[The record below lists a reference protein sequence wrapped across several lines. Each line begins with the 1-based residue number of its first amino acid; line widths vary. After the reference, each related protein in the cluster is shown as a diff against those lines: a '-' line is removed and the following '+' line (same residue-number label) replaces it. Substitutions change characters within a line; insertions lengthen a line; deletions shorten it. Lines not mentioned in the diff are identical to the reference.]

1 MIHIGRMRHK
11 KYPRVWYNAPVT
23 AVLEARNLVK
33 RYAGASVN
41 AVDGLS
47 LAVREGL
54 CFGLLGPNGAGK
66 TTTVEIMEGITA
78 ADSGSV
84 LYRGAPI
91 GDDFRLRSGI
101 QFQETALQE
110 KLTVRELLALFGSL
124 YPTTASVPELMKLC
138 DLGEFIDRDF
148 KKLSGGQRQ
157 RVLLA
162 IALVND
168 PDIVF
173 LDEPT
178 TGLDPQARRNFWELV
193 RLIKGRGKTLLLT
206 THYMEEAYALCDE
219 VAIMDRGRVIA
230 QGEPD
235 HLLKKHF
242 DGVTIELPKADF
254 RAPASGLPGKV
265 VERGDSVEVLTSD
278 VDAALTALT
287 AAGTSFARLKVRAR
301 TLEDLFLELTG
312 RELRE

>member
-1 MIHIGRMRHK
+1 M
-11 KYPRVWYNAPVT
+11 T
-23 AVLEARNLVK
+23 AVLEAKNLVK
-33 RYAGASVN
+33 RYPGASIN

-47 LAVREGL
+47 LTVNEGL

-66 TTTVEIMEGITA
+66 TTTVEIMEGITKP
-78 ADSGSV
+78 DSGQV
-84 LYRGAPI
+84 LYRGAPV
-91 GDDFRLRSGI
+91 GPSFRERSGI

-124 YPTTASVPELMKLC
+124 YPKSASVPELVDLC
-138 DLGEFIDRDF
+138 DLGEFLDRDA

-168 PDIVF
+168 PDVVF

-193 RLIKGRGKTLLLT
+193 RLIKRRGKTLLLT

-242 DGVTIELPKADF
+242 DGVTIELPRADF
-254 RAPASGLPGKV
+254 RPTAGLPGKIIERENT
-265 VERGDSVEVLTSD
+265 VEILTSE
-278 VDAALTALT
+278 VDAALGALIASGAT
-287 AAGTSFARLKVRAR
+287 LARLQVRPR

>member
-1 MIHIGRMRHK
+1 M
-11 KYPRVWYNAPVT
+11 T
-23 AVLEARNLVK
+23 AVLEALKLVK
-33 RYAGASVN
+33 RYPGGSEN

-47 LAVREGL
+47 LAVREGV

-66 TTTVEIMEGITA
+66 TTTVEIMEGITVP
-78 ADSGSV
+78 DGGTV
-84 LYRGAPI
+84 LYRGKPI
-91 GDDFRLRSGI
+91 GAEFRLRSGI

-110 KLTVRELLALFGSL
+110 KLTVRELLVLFGSL
-124 YPTTASVPELMKLC
+124 YPRTASIAELIELC
-138 DLGEFIDRDF
+138 DLGEFLDREAR
-148 KKLSGGQRQ
+148 KLSGGQRQ

-168 PDIVF
+168 PDLVF

-230 QGEPD
+230 QGGPD
-235 HLLKKHF
+235 QLLKKHF
-242 DGVTIELPKADF
+242 AGVTIELPKEDF
-254 RAPASGLPGKV
+254 RAPAAGLPGKV
-265 VERGDSVEVLTSD
+265 VERAGTVEVLTSD
-278 VDAALTALT
+278 VDAALAALT
-287 AAGTSFARLKVRAR
+287 GAGARFSRLKVRAS

-312 RELRE
+312 RELRD

>member
-1 MIHIGRMRHK
+1 M
-11 KYPRVWYNAPVT
+11 T
-23 AVLEARNLVK
+23 LVLEARDLVL
-33 RYAGASVN
+33 RYPGASAN

-54 CFGLLGPNGAGK
+54 CYGLLGPNGAGK
-66 TTTVEIMEGITA
+66 TTTVEMMEGIKA
-78 ADSGSV
+78 PDSGAV
-84 LYRGAPI
+84 LYRGAPL
-91 GDDFRLRSGI
+91 GPDFRERSGI

-110 KLTVRELLALFGSL
+110 KLTVRELLRLFGSL
-124 YPTTASVPELMKLC
+124 YPRTLPLEELVKLC
-138 DLGEFIDRDF
+138 DLGEFLDRDSE
-148 KKLSGGQRQ
+148 KLSGGQRQ

-168 PDIVF
+168 PDVVF

-193 RLIKGRGKTLLLT
+193 RLIKSRGKTVLLT
-206 THYMEEAYALCDE
+206 THYMEEAYELCDE
-219 VAIMDRGRVIA
+219 VAIVDRGRVIA

-235 HLLKKHF
+235 TLLKRHF
-242 DGVTIELPKADF
+242 DGVTIELPKDDF
-254 RAPASGLPGKV
+254 RAGASPLPGKV
-265 VERGDSVEVLTSD
+265 VERDGTMEVMTSE
-278 VDAALTALT
+278 VDAALAALT
-287 AAGTSFARLKVRAR
+287 AAGASLARVKIRAR

>member
-1 MIHIGRMRHK
+1 M
-11 KYPRVWYNAPVT
+11 NAAASRLIQCGPVT
-23 AVLEARNLVK
+23 IVLEARNLVK
-33 RYAGASVN
+33 RYPGAAAN

-78 ADSGSV
+78 PGAGEV

-91 GDDFRLRSGI
+91 GAAFRERSGI

-124 YPTTASVPELMKLC
+124 YPRTTPVAELVELC
-138 DLGEFIDRDF
+138 DLGEFLDRDA

-193 RLIKGRGKTLLLT
+193 RLIKSRGKTLLLT

-254 RAPASGLPGKV
+254 RVAASPLPGKV
-265 VERGDSVEVLTSD
+265 VERGGSIEVMTSE
-278 VDAALTALT
+278 VDATLGALI
-287 AAGTSFARLKVRAR
+287 AGGSSLARLKVRAR

>member
-1 MIHIGRMRHK
+1 
-11 KYPRVWYNAPVT
+11 VT
-23 AVLEARNLVK
+23 AVLEARSLVK
-33 RYAGASVN
+33 RYPGASAN

-78 ADSGSV
+78 PDSGEV
-84 LYRGAPI
+84 LYRGAAI
-91 GDDFRLRSGI
+91 GAEFRLRSGI

-110 KLTVRELLALFGSL
+110 KLTVRELLNLFGSL
-124 YPTTASVPELMKLC
+124 YPRAASLPELVELC
-138 DLGEFIDRDF
+138 DLGDFMDRDS

-193 RLIKGRGKTLLLT
+193 RLIKRRGKTLLLT

-254 RAPASGLPGKV
+254 RAPASGLPGKI
-265 VERGDSVEVLTSD
+265 VERGESVEVLTSD
-278 VDAALTALT
+278 VDATLAALTG
-287 AAGTSFARLKVRAR
+287 AGTRFSRLKVRAR

>member
-1 MIHIGRMRHK
+1 
-11 KYPRVWYNAPVT
+11 VT
-23 AVLEARNLVK
+23 VVLEARNLVK
-33 RYAGASVN
+33 RYSGASAN

-47 LAVREGL
+47 LTVREGL

-66 TTTVEIMEGITA
+66 TTTVEMIEGITA
-78 ADSGSV
+78 PDSGSV
-84 LYRGAPI
+84 LYRGEPI
-91 GDDFRLRSGI
+91 GAEFRLRSGI

-124 YPTTASVPELMKLC
+124 YPRAASLPELIELC
-138 DLGEFIDRDF
+138 DLGDFMDRDA

-254 RAPASGLPGKV
+254 RAPASGLPGKL
-265 VERGDSVEVLTSD
+265 VERGDSVELLTSD
-278 VDAALTALT
+278 VDAALAALT
-287 AAGTSFARLKVRAR
+287 AGGTSFARLKVRAR

>member
-1 MIHIGRMRHK
+1 MIHIVVDNHK
-11 KYPRVWYNAPVT
+11 TGARVWYNAPMT
-23 AVLEARNLVK
+23 AVLEARNLVM
-33 RYAGASVN
+33 RYPGATSN
-41 AVDGLS
+41 AVDGLT

-78 ADSGSV
+78 PKSGEV
-84 LYRGAPI
+84 LYRGAPL
-91 GDDFRLRSGI
+91 GADFRERSGI

-110 KLTVRELLALFGSL
+110 KLTVSELLALFGNL
-124 YPTTASVPELMKLC
+124 YPRTMPVAELVKLC

-148 KKLSGGQRQ
+148 RKLSGGQRQ

-193 RLIKGRGKTLLLT
+193 RMIKGRGKTLLLT

-235 HLLKKHF
+235 RLLKEHF

-254 RAPASGLPGKV
+254 RPTASPLPGKV
-265 VERGDSVEVLTSD
+265 VERDGVVEVMTSE
-278 VDAALTALT
+278 VDATLAALIASGASL
-287 AAGTSFARLKVRAR
+287 ARLKVRAR

>member
-1 MIHIGRMRHK
+1 MI
-11 KYPRVWYNAPVT
+11 
-23 AVLEARNLVK
+23 AVLEARNLVL
-33 RYAGASVN
+33 RYPGASAS

-47 LAVREGL
+47 LVVREGA

-66 TTTVEIMEGITA
+66 TTTVEIMEGIKA
-78 ADSGSV
+78 PDAGEV
-84 LYRGAPI
+84 LYRGSPL
-91 GDDFRLRSGI
+91 GPDFRERSGI

-124 YPTTASVPELMKLC
+124 YPRTMSVGELVKLC
-138 DLGEFIDRDF
+138 DLGEFFDRDF

-193 RLIKGRGKTLLLT
+193 RLIKSRGKTLLLT

-254 RAPASGLPGKV
+254 RAPSTPLPGKV
-265 VERGDSVEVLTSD
+265 VERDGNVEVMTSE
-278 VDAALTALT
+278 VDATLAALI
-287 AAGTSFARLKVRAR
+287 AAGASLARLKVRAR

>member
-1 MIHIGRMRHK
+1 MPDGRL
-11 KYPRVWYNAPVT
+11 RVKDWYNAPVID
-23 AVLEARNLVK
+23 VLEARNLFM
-33 RYAGASVN
+33 RYPGAAAN

-66 TTTVEIMEGITA
+66 TTTVEIMEGITPP
-78 ADSGSV
+78 DSGEV
-84 LYRGAPI
+84 LYRGAPL
-91 GDDFRLRSGI
+91 GAAFRERAGI

-110 KLTVRELLALFGSL
+110 KLTVRELLAFFGSL
-124 YPTTASVPELMKLC
+124 YPRAMAISELLKLC
-138 DLGEFIDRDF
+138 DLAEFFDRDF
-148 KKLSGGQRQ
+148 RKLSGGQRQ

-193 RLIKGRGKTLLLT
+193 HLIKGRGKTLLLT

-242 DGVTIELPKADF
+242 DGVTIELPKEDF

-265 VERGDSVEVLTSD
+265 VERGESVEVLTSD
-278 VDAALTALT
+278 VDAVLSALT
-287 AAGTSFARLKVRAR
+287 AAGTRFARLKVRAR

>member
-1 MIHIGRMRHK
+1 M
-11 KYPRVWYNAPVT
+11 A
-23 AVLEARNLVK
+23 AVLEARDLVK
-33 RYAGASVN
+33 RYPGASVN

-47 LAVREGL
+47 LAVQEGL

-66 TTTVEIMEGITA
+66 TTTVEMMEGITA
-78 ADSGSV
+78 PDAGAV

-91 GDDFRLRSGI
+91 GKGFRERSGI

-110 KLTVRELLALFGSL
+110 KLTVRELLTLFGSL
-124 YPTTASVPELMKLC
+124 YPRTTPVAELVTLC
-138 DLGEFIDRDF
+138 DLSEFLDRDSRR
-148 KKLSGGQRQ
+148 LSGGQRQ

-168 PDIVF
+168 PDVVF

-193 RLIKGRGKTLLLT
+193 RLIKARGKTLLLT

-230 QGEPD
+230 HGEPD
-235 HLLKKHF
+235 ALLKTHF
-242 DGVTIELPKADF
+242 DGVTIELPKADY
-254 RAPASGLPGKV
+254 RAPAEALPGKV
-265 VERGDSVEVLTSD
+265 VERDDVVEILTAAP
-278 VDAALTALT
+278 DAALAALLG
-287 AAGTSFARLKVRAR
+287 AGSRLRHVQVRPR

>member
-1 MIHIGRMRHK
+1 MR
-11 KYPRVWYNAPVT
+11 YP
-23 AVLEARNLVK
+23 
-33 RYAGASVN
+33 GASAN

-47 LAVREGL
+47 LTVREGV

-78 ADSGSV
+78 PGAGEV
-84 LYRGAPI
+84 LYRGAPL
-91 GDDFRLRSGI
+91 GTDFRERSGI

-110 KLTVRELLALFGSL
+110 KLTVRELLVLFGSL
-124 YPTTASVPELMKLC
+124 YPRTMPFDELVKLC
-138 DLGEFIDRDF
+138 DLGEFLDRES

-193 RLIKGRGKTLLLT
+193 RLIKSRGKTLLLT

-254 RAPASGLPGKV
+254 RAPASPLPGKV
-265 VERGDSVEVLTSD
+265 VEREGSVEVMTSE
-278 VDAALTALT
+278 VDATLAALI
-287 AAGTSFARLKVRAR
+287 AAGSVLARLKVRAR

>member
-1 MIHIGRMRHK
+1 V
-11 KYPRVWYNAPVT
+11 PL
-23 AVLEARNLVK
+23 VLEARDLVL
-33 RYAGASVN
+33 RYPGASAN

-54 CFGLLGPNGAGK
+54 CYGLLGPNGAGK
-66 TTTVEIMEGITA
+66 TTTVEIMEGIKA
-78 ADSGSV
+78 PDSGAV
-84 LYRGAPI
+84 LYRGSALGP
-91 GDDFRLRSGI
+91 DFRERSGI

-110 KLTVRELLALFGSL
+110 KLTVRELLTLFGSL
-124 YPTTASVPELMKLC
+124 YPRTLPLEELVKLC
-138 DLGEFIDRDF
+138 DLGEFLDRDSE
-148 KKLSGGQRQ
+148 KLSGGQRQ

-168 PDIVF
+168 PDVVF

-178 TGLDPQARRNFWELV
+178 TGLDPQARRNFWQLV
-193 RLIKGRGKTLLLT
+193 RLIKSRGKTVLLT
-206 THYMEEAYALCDE
+206 THYMEEAYELCDE
-219 VAIMDRGRVIA
+219 VAIVDRGRVIA

-235 HLLKKHF
+235 TLLKRHF

-254 RAPASGLPGKV
+254 RAGAKPLPGKV
-265 VERGDSVEVLTSD
+265 VERDGTMEVLTSE
-278 VDAALTALT
+278 VDAALAALT
-287 AAGTSFARLKVRAR
+287 AAGASLARVKIRAR

>member
-1 MIHIGRMRHK
+1 MT
-11 KYPRVWYNAPVT
+11 V
-23 AVLEARNLVK
+23 VLEARNLFK
-33 RYAGASVN
+33 RYPGSSAN

-47 LAVREGL
+47 LAVREGV

-66 TTTVEIMEGITA
+66 TTTVEIMEGICA
-78 ADSGSV
+78 PDSGAV

-91 GDDFRLRSGI
+91 GDAFRERSGI

-110 KLTVRELLALFGSL
+110 KLTVRELLTLFGSL
-124 YPTTASVPELMKLC
+124 YPRVAPVDELVKLC
-138 DLGEFIDRDF
+138 DLGEFLDRDA

-193 RLIKGRGKTLLLT
+193 RLIKARGKTLLLT

-254 RAPASGLPGKV
+254 RAPASALPGRV
-265 VERGDSVEVLTSD
+265 VERDTGVEIMTSE
-278 VDAALTALT
+278 VDATLAALIG
-287 AAGTSFARLKVRAR
+287 AGSSLARLTVRPR

-312 RELRE
+312 RGLRE

>member
-1 MIHIGRMRHK
+1 MGLSYNR
-11 KYPRVWYNAPVT
+11 RVTV
-23 AVLEARNLVK
+23 VLEAKNLVK
-33 RYAGASVN
+33 RYPGASAN

-47 LAVREGL
+47 LSVREGL

-66 TTTVEIMEGITA
+66 TTTVEIMEGIKTP
-78 ADSGSV
+78 DSGEV

-91 GDDFRLRSGI
+91 GPKFRERSGI

-110 KLTVRELLALFGSL
+110 KLTVRELLTLFGSL
-124 YPTTASVPELMKLC
+124 YPKTASIKELVDLC
-138 DLGEFIDRDF
+138 DLGEFLDRDAA
-148 KKLSGGQRQ
+148 KLSGGQRQ

-168 PDIVF
+168 PDLVF

-193 RLIKGRGKTLLLT
+193 RLIKKRGKTLLLT
-206 THYMEEAYALCDE
+206 THYMEEAYELCDE
-219 VAIMDRGRVIA
+219 VAIVDRGRVIA

-254 RAPASGLPGKV
+254 KTGTPMPGKI
-265 VERGDSVEVLTSD
+265 VEREGTVEILTSE
-278 VDAALTALT
+278 VDAALAALIKSG
-287 AAGTSFARLKVRAR
+287 ASLARLQVRPR

-312 RELRE
+312 RGLRE

>member
-1 MIHIGRMRHK
+1 
-11 KYPRVWYNAPVT
+11 VT
-23 AVLEARNLVK
+23 FVLEARDLVL
-33 RYAGASVN
+33 RYPGATAN

-47 LAVREGL
+47 LSVREGL

-66 TTTVEIMEGITA
+66 TTTVEIMEGVKA
-78 ADSGSV
+78 PDSGVV
-84 LYRGAPI
+84 LYRGAPL
-91 GDDFRLRSGI
+91 GPEFRERSGI

-110 KLTVRELLALFGSL
+110 KLTVRELLNLFGSL
-124 YPTTASVPELMKLC
+124 YPRTLPLAELVKLC
-138 DLGEFIDRDF
+138 DLDEFLDRDSE
-148 KKLSGGQRQ
+148 KLSGGQRQ

-168 PDIVF
+168 PDVVF

-193 RLIKGRGKTLLLT
+193 RLIKRRGKTLLLT
-206 THYMEEAYALCDE
+206 THYMEEAYELCDE
-219 VAIMDRGRVIA
+219 IAIVDRGRVIA

-235 HLLKKHF
+235 NLLKNHF

-254 RAPASGLPGKV
+254 RSGPSPLPGKV
-265 VERGDSVEVLTSD
+265 VERDGTMEIMTSE
-278 VDAALTALT
+278 VDAALAALT
-287 AAGTSFARLKVRAR
+287 AAGSSLARVKIRAR